1 MRSSASPL
9 VERMLTSGSSWN
21 HMRSCSFCRQYPNSH
36 SDGGRGSR
44 LLAFFIFKRKVASCS
59 VFLVFCGQWFHKW
72 GNHGENS
79 GVLGGGAGTRPP
91 WPRAGYVAPLAH
103 GFVFSSTLQVF
114 QRQFCCF
121 CICCPLEAST
131 ALWLVVRG
139 PLFSMWAELS
149 RPVLHEGAMGR
160 SVVLFNR
167 R

>member
-21 HMRSCSFCRQYPNSH
+21 HMRSYSFCRQHPNSH

-44 LLAFFIFKRKVASCS
+44 LLAFFIFKRKWLICGFFGLLRSVVSQMGKSWRKQWCS
-59 VFLVFCGQWFHKW
+59 W
-72 GNHGENS
+72 GGD
-79 GVLGGGAGTRPP
+79 GTRPP
-91 WPRAGYVAPLAH
+91 WPRAGCVAPLAH
-103 GFVFSSTLQVF
+103 GFVFSTALQAF